1 MGLPRA
7 VRALLL
13 ARVVNRLGAFSMP
26 FLAALLAT
34 DFHTGLASAGAVTAA
49 FGLAS
54 IPSRLLGGRLADS
67 IGARRTIVLGLT
79 GCALAQ
85 LGLAA
90 APSLAAAAF
99 AAVALGLA
107 FELYEPPSQALLA
120 DLAGPAGRVRA
131 FSLFNAALA
140 LGGIG
145 AGLLAALLGRWDLR
159 WLFVADAVSCLLC
172 AALVRLTVPPGG
184 VAARTDGPPP
194 VPVSPWRDRRLLVM
208 LALGTGYALLHL
220 QILTVL
226 PLALAARGLRAADTG
241 LLLTVSAATV
251 VCGQPLLRLRRVAG
265 LPAHTALLA
274 GHALLAAGLLGYAA
288 ARGLPGAAAA
298 TVPCAL
304 GELLVMGRAY
314 ALVADLAPPSA
325 AGRYL
330 AAFGTCWGFAGV
342 AAPLL
347 GTQLLARTGPGPL
360 WSAMAALALAL
371 AAAQLLAPRP
381 TGAQGTP
388 EGAGPPSRGAR
399 LSPRRP

>member
-7 VRALLL
+7 VRVLLL
-13 ARVVNRLGAFSMP
+13 ARVVNRLGAFSVP
-26 FLAALLAT
+26 FLAALLTT

-54 IPSRLLGGRLADS
+54 IPSRLIGGRLADS
-67 IGARRTIVLGLT
+67 LGARRTVVLGLT

-90 APSLAAAAF
+90 ARSLGTAAL

-120 DLAGPAGRVRA
+120 DLAGAAGRVRA

-172 AALVRLTVPPGG
+172 AALVRFAVPPGRRTG
-184 VAARTDGPPP
+184 RTGGPAAAAVT
-194 VPVSPWRDRRLLVM
+194 PWRDRRLLVM
-208 LALGTGYALLHL
+208 LALGTGYALLYL

-226 PLALAARGLRAADTG
+226 PLSLAARGLRTADAG
-241 LLLTVSAATV
+241 VLFTVSAVTV
-251 VCGQPLLRLRRVAG
+251 VCGQPLLRLRRVAA
-265 LPAHTALLA
+265 LPAHTALVA
-274 GHALLAAGLLGYAA
+274 GHLLLAAGLLGYAA
-288 ARGLPGAAAA
+288 AHGLPGAAAA
-298 TVPCAL
+298 TVPCGL

-314 ALVADLAPPSA
+314 ALVADLAPA
-325 AGRYL
+325 AATGRYL
-330 AAFGTCWGFAGV
+330 AVFGTCWGFAGV

-371 AAAQLLAPRP
+371 AAAQFLTPRP
-381 TGAQGTP
+381 HPAKDPAPGATSP
-388 EGAGPPSRGAR
+388 AGGRIAGEPAG
-399 LSPRRP
+399 

>member
-7 VRALLL
+7 VRVLLL
-13 ARVVNRLGAFSMP
+13 ARVVNRLGAFSVP
-26 FLAALLAT
+26 FLAALLTT
-34 DFHTGLASAGAVTAA
+34 DFHTGLASAGLVTAA

-54 IPSRLLGGRLADS
+54 IPSRLIGGRLADS
-67 IGARRTIVLGLT
+67 LGARATVVLGLT

-90 APSLAAAAF
+90 ARSLPAAALAA
-99 AAVALGLA
+99 VVLGLA

-120 DLAGPAGRVRA
+120 DLAGPAGKVRA

-172 AALVRLTVPPGG
+172 AALVRFAVP
-184 VAARTDGPPP
+184 ADRRADRTDGAP
-194 VPVSPWRDRRLLVM
+194 VTAASPWRDRRLLVM
-208 LALGTGYALLHL
+208 LALGTGYALLYL

-226 PLALAARGLRAADTG
+226 PLSLAASGLHTADAG
-241 LLLTVSAATV
+241 LLFTVSAVTV
-251 VCGQPLLRLRRVAG
+251 VCGQPLLRLRRVAE

-274 GHALLAAGLLGYAA
+274 GHLLLAAGLLGYAA
-288 ARGLPGAAAA
+288 AHGLPAAAAA
-298 TVPCAL
+298 TVPCGL

-314 ALVADLAPPSA
+314 ALVADLAPPA
-325 AGRYL
+325 ATGRYL
-330 AAFGTCWGFAGV
+330 AVFGTCWGFAGV

-347 GTQLLARTGPGPL
+347 GTQVLARTGPGPL

-371 AAAQLLAPRP
+371 AAAQLLTPRP
-381 TGAQGTP
+381 PLARAPVSGPAVAD
-388 EGAGPPSRGAR
+388 AGRTAGEPAG
-399 LSPRRP
+399 

>member
-1 MGLPRA
+1 MALPRA
-7 VRALLL
+7 ARVLLL
-13 ARVVNRLGAFSMP
+13 ARVVNRLGAFSVP
-26 FLAALLAT
+26 FLAALLTA

-54 IPSRLLGGRLADS
+54 IPSRLLGGRLADALGS
-67 IGARRTIVLGLT
+67 RRTIVLGLA

-90 APSLAAAAF
+90 ARSLTEAALAA
-99 AAVALGLA
+99 VVLGLA

-120 DLAGPAGRVRA
+120 DLAGPAGKVHA

-159 WLFVADAVSCLLC
+159 LLFVADAVSCLLC
-172 AALVRLTVPPGG
+172 AALVRFAVPPGR
-184 VAARTDGPPP
+184 AADPPGGPPQAGG
-194 VPVSPWRDRRLLVM
+194 SPWRDRRLLAM

-226 PLALAARGLRAADTG
+226 PLSLAARGLHTADAG
-241 LLLTVSAATV
+241 LLFTVSAVTV

-265 LPAHTALLA
+265 MPPHAALA
-274 GHALLAAGLLGYAA
+274 TGHLLLAAGLLGYAA
-288 ARGLPGAAAA
+288 ATGLPGAAAA
-298 TVPCAL
+298 TVPCGL
-304 GELLVMGRAY
+304 GEMLVMGRAY
-314 ALVADLAPPSA
+314 ALVADLAPPA
-325 AGRYL
+325 ATGRYL
-330 AAFGTCWGFAGV
+330 AAFGTCWGLAGV

-360 WSAMAALALAL
+360 WSATAALALVL
-371 AAAQLLAPRP
+371 AAAQLRTPRPPAAAPRP
-381 TGAQGTP
+381 QSEATLTG
-388 EGAGPPSRGAR
+388 
-399 LSPRRP
+399 